1 MNIMKMIIISGGFYM
16 CGIAGWID
24 FNDRLRNGGGIMEKM
39 RRSVLHRGPDSAGD
53 FSDDNCRLS
62 HTRLAVI
69 DVENGAQPMTS
80 GDFTIVYNGE
90 LYNTSELRRELKK
103 SGCDFT
109 TKSDTEVLLKA
120 YMTWGEECL
129 LRLNGIYAFAVWNKT
144 EQRLFMARDRIGVKP
159 FFYYKYNGGLIF
171 ASEIKSILSHPYVRP
186 AIDEEG
192 AASLL
197 MLGPARKGGMG
208 VFHGIEELKP
218 GECASLDDRDFNK
231 RAYWALTAKPHTEEL
246 SETVEHLRWLLS
258 DSIERQ
264 LVSDV
269 PLCTFLSGGLDSSL
283 ISAVAAQNYREN
295 GLTLHTYSVDYKDNR
310 KNFVASS
317 FQPDEDAPWI
327 IRMSEFIGSEHT
339 NIVIDS
345 PQLAD
350 ALIPSMIARDL
361 PGMADV
367 DSSLYLFCGE
377 VKKNYTVAVSGE
389 CADELFGGYP
399 WYHKNELLLADG
411 FPWARSTGQ
420 RAGLLRAELAQKI
433 SPAEFVKNAADETV
447 KNMSFL
453 DSDTPQDKAVRRMFM
468 LNFYWFMQTLLDRK
482 DRCSMAHGLEVRVPF
497 CDHRLAEYAYN
508 IPWEYKAL
516 GGREKGLV
524 RKAAEKFL
532 PRDVVWRKKTPYP
545 KTHNPSYSRLVFD
558 RFCELRREKNFR
570 LTALLDPKKIDG
582 LIATE
587 GRSFSENWYGQLMC
601 TPQMFAYLIQLEM
614 WLRTYEPELLF

>member
-1 MNIMKMIIISGGFYM
+1 MLM
-16 CGIAGWID
+16 CGIAGWVD
-24 FNDRLRNGGGIMEKM
+24 FRDKLENRGKIMEKM
-39 RRSVLHRGPDSAGD
+39 RRSILHRGPDSSGA
-53 FSDDNCRLS
+53 FADNYCRLV

-69 DVENGAQPMTS
+69 DVENGAQPMTR
-80 GDFTIVYNGE
+80 GDYTIVYNGE
-90 LYNTSELRRELKK
+90 LYNTSELRAELKK
-103 SGCDFT
+103 TGSEFT
-109 TKSDTEVLLKA
+109 TSSDTEVLLKA
-120 YMTWGEECL
+120 YMAWGEDCL
-129 LRLNGIYAFAVWNKT
+129 LRLNGIYAFAVWNSAERT
-144 EQRLFMARDRIGVKP
+144 LFMARDRIGVKP
-159 FFYYKYNGGLIF
+159 FFYYNYNGGVIF
-171 ASEIKSILSHPYVRP
+171 ASEIKSLLSHPYVCP

-197 MLGPARKGGMG
+197 MLGPARKGGAG
-208 VFHGIEELKP
+208 VFRGIEELKP
-218 GECASLDDRDFNK
+218 GECAKFENGKLVKRTYWSLI
-231 RAYWALTAKPHTEEL
+231 AKPHTEEL

-283 ISAVAAQNYREN
+283 ISAVAARKYRSE
-295 GLTLHTYSVDYKDNR
+295 GRTLHTYSVDYKDNR

-327 IRMSEFIGSEHT
+327 VKMSEFIGSEHT
-339 NIVIDS
+339 NVVIDS

-350 ALIPSMIARDL
+350 ALIPSMTARDL

-377 VKKNYTVAVSGE
+377 VKKNFTVAVSGE

-399 WYHKNELLLADG
+399 WYHKSELLFADG
-411 FPWARSTGQ
+411 FPWARSTEQ
-420 RAGLLRAELAQKI
+420 RAGLLRAELVKKI
-433 SPAEFVKNAADETV
+433 SPAEFVKNAADETI
-447 KNMSFL
+447 KNMSCL
-453 DSDTPQDKAVRRMFM
+453 DSDTAQDKAVRRMFM

-532 PRDVVWRKKTPYP
+532 PQDVVWRKKSPYP
-545 KTHNPSYSRLVFD
+545 KTHNPSYSKLVFD
-558 RFCELRREKNFR
+558 RFCQLRRESDFR
-570 LTALLDPKKIDG
+570 LTALLDARKIDE

-587 GRSFSENWYGQLMC
+587 GKSFSENWYGQLMC

-614 WLRTYEPELLF
+614 WLRIYNPELLF